1 MGRCLRT
8 VVCLAGVLLALLA
21 LACGKSGTSTTRP
34 TPSSARVTV
43 LVPDGGHLDWLGVP
57 GGPIVFDRAGAD
69 GYFDIW
75 VMNPDG
81 SGQRNL
87 TEGKRD
93 LPGRHIGQPAW
104 HPSGRFIAFQAE
116 KAGLPSS
123 LKNKTEPGAGVLND
137 LWLMD
142 AQGQRFWRLVDLRL
156 DVSPDAPAILH
167 PHFSPDGSQLTW
179 AERVGRGPKA
189 FGSWVIRVADFG
201 FQDGRPVLRT
211 VRTLTPGQANPG
223 PGQGAFYET
232 HGFHPD
238 GARLLFSSDVDQ
250 GLKLYELQLSN
261 GHLRRLTHDPR
272 VWDEHAHYSPDGRR
286 IVYMS
291 SEGLVFRVRPFDLQ
305 AEFWLMRPDGTSRQ
319 RLTGFH
325 EPGHPHYRGG
335 GFAVAADSAW
345 RADGKAF
352 AGLVIRHR
360 PETDRRGEGE
370 IVLVELE

>member
-1 MGRCLRT
+1 MDRCFQTIACLVT
-8 VVCLAGVLLALLA
+8 PVCVLVAA
-21 LACGKSGTSTTRP
+21 ACGKSGVSATRAA
-34 TPSSARVTV
+34 PSSPRLTV
-43 LVPDGGHLDWLGVP
+43 LVADGGHLDWLLAP
-57 GGPIVFDRAGAD
+57 GGRVVFDRAGAD

-81 SGQRNL
+81 TSQRNL
-87 TEGKRD
+87 TEGKRE

-116 KAGLPSS
+116 KAGLPSWI
-123 LKNKTEPGAGVLND
+123 KGKTEPGAGVLND

-142 AQGQRFWRLVDLRL
+142 AEGQRFWKLIDLRL
-156 DVSPDAPAILH
+156 DTSADAPAILH
-167 PHFSPDGSQLTW
+167 PHFSPDGSRLTW

-189 FGSWVIRVADFG
+189 FGSWVIRLAEFA
-201 FQDGRPVLRT
+201 FQDGQPILLNL
-211 VRTLTPGQANPG
+211 RTLTPGQPSPR

-232 HGFHPD
+232 HGFYPD
-238 GARLLFSSDVDQ
+238 GSRLLFSSDVDQ
-250 GLKLYELQLSN
+250 GLKLYELELAT
-261 GHLRRLTHDPR
+261 GRLRRLTHDPR
-272 VWDEHAHYSPDGRR
+272 VWDEHAHYSPDGSR
-286 IVYMS
+286 ILYMS

-305 AEFWLMRPDGTSRQ
+305 TEFWLMKPDGTERR

-352 AGLVIRHR
+352 AGLVIRYR
-360 PETDRRGEGE
+360 PETERRGEGE